1 MPVHEPYSVSQVNSY
16 IKNMFAQ
23 DYMLR
28 SIYVKGEVSNVKYH
42 SSGHIY
48 FTLKDA
54 GGQIA
59 CVMFATYRSR
69 GLGFR
74 MTDGQQIV
82 VRGSVEVWEAGGKYQ
97 LYAKEIEM
105 DGIGAL
111 YERFERLKNELLE
124 MGMFDEAYKQP
135 IPKYARTIGI
145 VTAPGGAAV
154 RDIINITKRRNPY
167 IQLILYP
174 ATVQGEGAKESIVRG
189 IQTLASLP
197 VDVIIVG
204 RGGGSIEELW
214 AFNEEEVARAIF
226 DCRVPVVSAVGHET
240 DTTIS
245 DYVADL
251 RAPTPSAAAELTAW
265 PIRELD
271 EQLAGLS
278 DRLNRRMSERLERE
292 KSRLNHQ
299 KLRLKSLSALN
310 KLREK
315 RLYLDSARDLL
326 DDYME
331 RSMTAK
337 RQRLNI
343 AVERLEGLSPLKR
356 LKSGYAL
363 VEAEGRVIT
372 KETKLREGE
381 KLLLYLTDKDVWATI
396 DKIEEVDRE
405 KEWKSRIQR

>member
-1 MPVHEPYSVSQVNSY
+1 
-16 IKNMFAQ
+16 
-23 DYMLR
+23 
-28 SIYVKGEVSNVKYH
+28 
-42 SSGHIY
+42 
-48 FTLKDA
+48 
-54 GGQIA
+54 
-59 CVMFATYRSR
+59 
-69 GLGFR
+69 
-74 MTDGQQIV
+74 
-82 VRGSVEVWEAGGKYQ
+82 
-97 LYAKEIEM
+97 
-105 DGIGAL
+105 
-111 YERFERLKNELLE
+111 
-124 MGMFDEAYKQP
+124 P
-135 IPKYARTIGI
+135 IPRYARTIGI

-154 RDIINITKRRNPY
+154 RDIINITKRRNTS